1 MWRSCYLLLVLVRL
15 YLALSPS
22 YLHPDENFQGPEVI
36 AGRVFS
42 YPIHKTWDFAADDPI
57 RSLFPLWLFYGCP
70 LTVLKWFW
78 QAAGRG
84 VVPPAVAFYT
94 LRLLM
99 FVLSL
104 VLEDRALLEL
114 AASPARRRLAVLLVA
129 SSYVTWTYQTHTFS
143 NSIETLIVLW
153 SLVLVK
159 RIREDSTRSGIMS
172 SCALAFIGVL
182 GLFNRITFP
191 AFVVVPG
198 LQLLPHFWRKPYSLL
213 AMALVASATAL
224 VAIIVDTKFYAA
236 EPVHLSSLYKMAVVT
251 PLANLRYN
259 LESSNLARHGLHPH
273 YQHLAANLPQLLGP
287 AFPLLFLS
295 HKKTLQIYSAISG
308 LIVLSCFKHQ
318 EARFL
323 LPAVPLVLS
332 SIRLPSRFTRLW
344 LGAWILFN
352 LSTGILMGIYH
363 QGGVVPVQNW
373 IFHRPG
379 IDKIFWWKTYS
390 PPFWLLGTRNADI
403 STRDLMG
410 MPGEELDETI
420 SWAMDC
426 GFSSGND
433 TLLVAPLSVNFL
445 DAYVG
450 RFGASEEPGLVLE
463 EVWRYRNHVGL
474 DDLDFA
480 EDGVWTTLR
489 RVVGRRGL
497 GVWRVRRR
505 C

>member
-1 MWRSCYLLLVLVRL
+1 
-15 YLALSPS
+15 
-22 YLHPDENFQGPEVI
+22 
-36 AGRVFS
+36 
-42 YPIHKTWDFAADDPI
+42 
-57 RSLFPLWLFYGCP
+57 
-70 LTVLKWFW
+70 
-78 QAAGRG
+78 
-84 VVPPAVAFYT
+84 
-94 LRLLM
+94 
-99 FVLSL
+99 
-104 VLEDRALLEL
+104 
-114 AASPARRRLAVLLVA
+114 
-129 SSYVTWTYQTHTFS
+129 
-143 NSIETLIVLW
+143 
-153 SLVLVK
+153 
-159 RIREDSTRSGIMS
+159 
-172 SCALAFIGVL
+172 
-182 GLFNRITFP
+182 
-191 AFVVVPG
+191 
-198 LQLLPHFWRKPYSLL
+198 
-213 AMALVASATAL
+213 MALVASATAL

-497 GVWRVRRR
+497 GVWR
-505 C
+505 